1 MLLLINQVLD
11 FRKIQNKKMGLT
23 IEYRD
28 IIIMLHNI
36 MDNFRLLS
44 EEKNINF
51 SLQTTLPSVFLWIDS
66 DKFEKI
72 IFNLLSNAFKY
83 TPDNK
88 SITLIVMESGQFVS
102 IAVKD
107 EGIGIPK
114 DKVPSIFER
123 FTTVSKE
130 NDMQPSSG
138 IGLSLVNELVKMLHG
153 EIQVESEVK
162 KEVYSNW
169 FCIRER
175 KYMLRIKMLNI
186 Y

>member
-88 SITLIVMESGQFVS
+88 SITLIVME
-102 IAVKD
+102 AD
-107 EGIGIPK
+107 
-114 DKVPSIFER
+114 
-123 FTTVSKE
+123 
-130 NDMQPSSG
+130 
-138 IGLSLVNELVKMLHG
+138 SLFRLP
-153 EIQVESEVK
+153 
-162 KEVYSNW
+162 
-169 FCIRER
+169 
-175 KYMLRIKMLNI
+175 
-186 Y
+186 

>member
-1 MLLLINQVLD
+1 M
-11 FRKIQNKKMGLT
+11 
-23 IEYRD
+23 
-28 IIIMLHNI
+28 
-36 MDNFRLLS
+36 
-44 EEKNINF
+44 
-51 SLQTTLPSVFLWIDS
+51 PSVLWIDS

-107 EGIGIPK
+107 EGIGISK
-114 DKVPSIFER
+114 DKVSSIFER

-162 KEVYSNW
+162 KGSVFKLVLHKGKEIYAQDKNVEYILNDTSEEQETVLAEPEQND
-169 FCIRER
+169 
-175 KYMLRIKMLNI
+175 KYLCRTCLRQQKKL
-186 Y
+186 